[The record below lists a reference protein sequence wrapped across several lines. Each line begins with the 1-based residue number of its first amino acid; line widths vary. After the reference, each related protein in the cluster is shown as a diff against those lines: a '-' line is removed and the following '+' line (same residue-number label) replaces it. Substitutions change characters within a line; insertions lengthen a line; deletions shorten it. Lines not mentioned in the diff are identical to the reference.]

1 MFRRVSVRH
10 RQSRHFWQFLLPKCG
25 DFGEFGENSP
35 IFYAFHFS
43 PNSPISPRFEV
54 KGADFAPR
62 KGLLSSF
69 RHELFYWGW
78 EGFPRP
84 TFHRHTVFPCAFFYS
99 TRSHQMKPTTN
110 IYILADTS
118 FRMAKHTAKLQQ
130 TFTQYERALSFQR
143 EKTKLVLIGYND
155 RAKLLAPHGRITA
168 TGNPNLGEGLNFL
181 SSVLTLEGRRHT
193 PRSQSVF
200 LLFTGENVLQGWQP
214 PLQELFNKHKEF
226 AFGLRYVITQA
237 QPDRY
242 TQKVAQ
248 AFVDS
253 PDRILYHFSTGRL
266 SSLISSLQY
275 NCKFPQPIDKHRK
288 MW

>member
-1 MFRRVSVRH
+1 
-10 RQSRHFWQFLLPKCG
+10 
-25 DFGEFGENSP
+25 
-35 IFYAFHFS
+35 
-43 PNSPISPRFEV
+43 
-54 KGADFAPR
+54 
-62 KGLLSSF
+62 
-69 RHELFYWGW
+69 
-78 EGFPRP
+78 
-84 TFHRHTVFPCAFFYS
+84 
-99 TRSHQMKPTTN
+99 MKTTTN

-143 EKTKLVLIGYND
+143 EKSKLVLIGYND

-181 SSVLTLEGRRHT
+181 SSVLTLESRRHT

-200 LLFTGENVLQGWQP
+200 LLFTGENVLQGWHP

-253 PDRILYHFSTGRL
+253 PDRILYHFSAGRL
-266 SSLISSLQY
+266 SLLVSTL
-275 NCKFPQPIDKHRK
+275 KRK
-288 MW
+288 PYHTD